1 MCAPS
6 GVEPL
11 LRSAGTGGIV
21 ERVTTST
28 INPHAMGQGEIDE
41 AVRNTL
47 KTGLSLYGLREELL
61 RDAKPD
67 VVLTQTLCS
76 VCAVD
81 EAEVARVCRRLG
93 LELAPDDTAADAAGT
108 TNAAA
113 AADDDVADAGANA
126 AADVDAAAAAASAAA
141 AVAMGPAVHSFEPSN
156 LKEVAASFE
165 SIATACG
172 VPERGATLKA
182 TFERQLREVSAA
194 VQPSSFT
201 SSTSTAVASVASS
214 VSSVSLGTSS
224 PPPTMLLI
232 EWLQPPFDGGHWVP
246 DQVDVAGCRNALNE
260 SGAKSKERTW
270 DVRWREREGG
280 EREIERDGD

>member
-41 AVRNTL
+41 AVKNTL

-93 LELAPDDTAADAAGT
+93 LELAPEDTAAG
-108 TNAAA
+108 
-113 AADDDVADAGANA
+113 AGADRDGA
-126 AADVDAAAAAASAAA
+126 
-141 AVAMGPAVHSFEPSN
+141 PALHRHR
-156 LKEVAASFE
+156 A
-165 SIATACG
+165 
-172 VPERGATLKA
+172 RGADRA
-182 TFERQLREVSAA
+182 R
-194 VQPSSFT
+194 
-201 SSTSTAVASVASS
+201 
-214 VSSVSLGTSS
+214 
-224 PPPTMLLI
+224 
-232 EWLQPPFDGGHWVP
+232 GG
-246 DQVDVAGCRNALNE
+246 R
-260 SGAKSKERTW
+260 
-270 DVRWREREGG
+270 
-280 EREIERDGD
+280 